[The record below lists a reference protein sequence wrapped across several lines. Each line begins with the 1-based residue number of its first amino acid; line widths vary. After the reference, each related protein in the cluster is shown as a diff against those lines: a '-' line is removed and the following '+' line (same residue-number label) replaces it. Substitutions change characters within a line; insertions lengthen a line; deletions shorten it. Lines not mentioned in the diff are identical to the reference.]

1 MILRR
6 AGVHVACTFLAEQS
20 GAAARKSSLP
30 PLVRFGSNPEDHF
43 SYSQHIH
50 EIGTPLESPVELDRD
65 LPFAAYEMVAYYPQ
79 LVAYR
84 AAHLHQFR
92 ILSDRLSAV
101 SEALRAQ
108 QVPSVRAANP
118 KVHLALLAI
127 LVCLLQWPDT
137 SFCHHLFTG
146 FPAVGYLPPCG
157 IWDSQS
163 VDFISLQDVLQQG
176 QSDGHQLMQRLRPS
190 EDDAVIHEAGAKDES
205 HGWRSAPLS
214 PAQLSQYDGYRLI
227 KRFVITQASGK
238 KRVIDDAAAGGQ
250 SQLSADGNRLQFT
263 TALQPCQHVKLLVD
277 TLCQFGI
284 VPNQHLD
291 TISAIGEDLPDAY
304 RKIPML
310 PSHSSACLVT
320 YRDNASNAIRIR
332 KYNSM
337 LFGIP
342 LAVAAFNR
350 LPFLLQAI
358 VRRVSRQLC
367 TFYYDDAT
375 QQDWSSTAVSS
386 QSNLELIAELLGYPF
401 AVDKRQLPQ
410 PTGDFLG
417 LVHDMTHALD
427 QDVIH
432 LWIRDRFNA
441 KIHEFIDTAVASQQF
456 HPGSASKLFGCVT
469 FLDQA
474 VFSRVARS
482 GLNAIKD
489 RQYNDSNSAVTPSL
503 KQSFAVIKAILD
515 SKPRRSI
522 HTRLY
527 VQPRMFG
534 ASDAAQ
540 EPIAGG

>member
-1 MILRR
+1 MVINLCSGYGRQKMMQSPMKQELRTSLT
-6 AGVHVACTFLAEQS
+6 AGV
-20 GAAARKSSLP
+20 P
-30 PLVRFGSNPEDHF
+30 PF
-43 SYSQHIH
+43 
-50 EIGTPLESPVELDRD
+50 
-65 LPFAAYEMVAYYPQ
+65 
-79 LVAYR
+79 
-84 AAHLHQFR
+84 
-92 ILSDRLSAV
+92 
-101 SEALRAQ
+101 
-108 QVPSVRAANP
+108 
-118 KVHLALLAI
+118 
-127 LVCLLQWPDT
+127 
-137 SFCHHLFTG
+137 
-146 FPAVGYLPPCG
+146 
-157 IWDSQS
+157 
-163 VDFISLQDVLQQG
+163 
-176 QSDGHQLMQRLRPS
+176 
-190 EDDAVIHEAGAKDES
+190 
-205 HGWRSAPLS
+205 S

-263 TALQPCQHVKLLVD
+263 TALQPCQRVKLLVD

-337 LFGIP
+337 LFGTP

-367 TFYYDDAT
+367 TFYFDDAT

-401 AVDKRQLPQ
+401 AVDKRQLLQ